1 MNSVAKTF
9 IFLGIIF
16 IVIGVLWQLGGR
28 LFPLGK
34 LPGDLIIK
42 RGNFT
47 LYFPIVT
54 SILISLLLS
63 LIFYLFRLFR

>member
-16 IVIGVLWQLGGR
+16 IVIGVLWQFGGR

-63 LIFYLFRLFR
+63 LIFYIFRLFR

>member
-1 MNSVAKTF
+1 MNPIAKIF

-16 IVIGVLWQLGGR
+16 IIVGLLWHLGGR
-28 LFPLGK
+28 WIPFGK

-42 RGNFT
+42 QGNFT

-54 SILISLLLS
+54 CIVVSILLS
-63 LIFYLFRLFR
+63 LLFYLFRLFR